1 MLIGPGFTEGQPPSL
16 PPAQLEAWD
25 QGLPINLATAL
36 RLADARPL
44 LIAAAQASVQEAVAN
59 LDLARVMWLPS
70 VYVGA
75 SYLRHD
81 GGGAGNSGEEFING
95 RNQFLA
101 GGGLLAAVSSDDAI
115 FEPLVQR
122 QVLRA
127 RQSDV
132 QTARNDSLLAVAEA
146 YYNVQQARGRLAGAH
161 DTVTKARELVR
172 KVAAL
177 GKALAPPIEE
187 DRARAQL
194 AESEQTVAQAREE
207 WRSASAELTRLLRLN
222 PTAVAV
228 PLEPPYLQVTLLS
241 PQEPVDNL
249 VPIGLTNRPELASQQ
264 ALVQAT
270 LVRLRQ
276 ERLRP
281 LMPSIILEGDPTPA
295 APGGYLM
302 GGIFGSDVNNRSNPW
317 AGRSDV
323 NVQVLWELRNLGFG
337 NHALVRERQAEQQR
351 ALVELFRT
359 QDRVA
364 AEVVRAHAELESASV
379 RVGQAE
385 VGIKEALITYSGTL
399 KGLSETTR
407 FGDVLVL
414 VNRPQE
420 AVAALRQVA
429 RAYDFYFQSVNDY
442 NRAQFR
448 LFRALGYPAGVLA
461 CERTPGEV
469 CPVDTRRPPAMAPVP
484 EPK

>member
-1 MLIGPGFTEGQPPSL
+1 
-16 PPAQLEAWD
+16 
-25 QGLPINLATAL
+25 LATAL
-36 RLADARPL
+36 RLADGRPL
-44 LIAAAQASVQEAVAN
+44 MIAAAQASVQVAVAN
-59 LDLARVMWLPS
+59 LDLARVMWLPN

-81 GGGAGNSGEEFING
+81 GGGAGNSGDEFING
-95 RNQFLA
+95 RDQFLA

-115 FEPLVQR
+115 FEPLALR

-146 YYNVQQARGRLAGAH
+146 YYNVQQARGRLAGAQ
-161 DTVTKARELVR
+161 DVTTKAVELVR
-172 KVAAL
+172 RVTAL
-177 GKALAPPIEE
+177 GKGLAPPIEA
-187 DRARAQL
+187 DRARAQQ
-194 AESEQTVAQAREE
+194 AESDQMVSEAREA
-207 WRSASAELTRLLRLN
+207 WRTTSAELTRLLRLN
-222 PTAVAV
+222 PSAVVV
-228 PLEPPYLQVTLLS
+228 PLEPPYLQVTLLA
-241 PQEPVDNL
+241 PHEPVDSL
-249 VPIGLTNRPELASQQ
+249 VPIGLTNRPELAAQQ

-281 LMPSIILEGDPTPA
+281 LMPSLILEGDPTPA
-295 APGGYLM
+295 APGGFLM
-302 GGIFGSDVNNRSNPW
+302 GGVFGSDVNGRSNPW
-317 AGRSDV
+317 SGRSDV

-364 AEVVRAHAELESASV
+364 AEVVRAHAELESATA

-385 VGIKEALITYSGTL
+385 VGVKEALITYVGTV

-407 FGDVLVL
+407 FGDLLVL

-442 NRAQFR
+442 NRAEFR
-448 LFRALGYPAGVLA
+448 LFRALGYPAGILA

-469 CPVDTRRPPAMAPVP
+469 QPVDTSRPPGMAPVCAP
-484 EPK
+484 APHQ